1 MRDGAGVKYRIEF
14 LRTRAG
20 PFPVPGTALH
30 DWRHPV
36 PLLGSALTR
45 DPFKSNG
52 RSEGGTHDGMPED
65 GEGPGR
71 FIEDEETAYHDME
84 LLTTYQSGPEKTRKL
99 PIQQMSRTL
108 YQTTLASGLGGCQR
122 QFMKAASLFAT

>member
-20 PFPVPGTALH
+20 PSPVPGTVLH

-36 PLLGSALTR
+36 PLLGLALTR
-45 DPFKSNG
+45 DPFKSIG
-52 RSEGGTHDGMPED
+52 RPEGGTHDGMPEN

-71 FIEDEETAYHDME
+71 FIGSEETTYHDME
-84 LLTTYQSGPEKTRKL
+84 MLTTYQRGTDKPRKPL
-99 PIQQMSRTL
+99 IQQM
-108 YQTTLASGLGGCQR
+108 
-122 QFMKAASLFAT
+122 